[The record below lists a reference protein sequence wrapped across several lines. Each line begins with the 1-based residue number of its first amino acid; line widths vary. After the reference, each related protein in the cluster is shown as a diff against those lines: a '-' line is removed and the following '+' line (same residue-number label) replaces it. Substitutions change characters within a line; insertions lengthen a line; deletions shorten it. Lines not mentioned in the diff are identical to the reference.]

1 MKRGNG
7 SLLFAV
13 FVIISLLT
21 MTMSSCSSQYSLSS
35 SCSPVGAGQV
45 TPSNGKYDK
54 QLQVAITASPALGYR
69 FDHWEGSGSG
79 DSPTLH
85 LLMDRN
91 KKVTAFFTKVYML
104 SASSTPSDGGSVS
117 PKSGT
122 YDAGSNVSLIAN
134 PNQYYKFNGWAGDV
148 SGNSDHIT
156 ITMDSNKQIIASFVK
171 LIYSFQAQAD
181 SANNGAVQ
189 PSGGSFEAGTQ
200 RTITAIPANG
210 YRFDHWGGGV
220 SGTQNPLNIMMDN
233 NKTIT
238 AYFTKVYT
246 LTSSCSPTGSG
257 SVNPG
262 NGSFDAGTKQSVTA
276 TTTLFPYAF
285 DHWTGTD
292 DDGMNPTAVT
302 MSTDKS
308 VTVFFKKLSP
318 GTQQSAGSQISGTT
332 NVAKI
337 QLTSGQWIQG
347 ELKGYPFD
355 IDAKIVDPSNNVVK
369 DLGRISDAPFT
380 FQVPASGTYTIII
393 YNSYSILF
401 DNYSLVFTIYS

>member
-1 MKRGNG
+1 M
-7 SLLFAV
+7 
-13 FVIISLLT
+13 
-21 MTMSSCSSQYSLSS
+21 
-35 SCSPVGAGQV
+35 
-45 TPSNGKYDK
+45 
-54 QLQVAITASPALGYR
+54 
-69 FDHWEGSGSG
+69 
-79 DSPTLH
+79 
-85 LLMDRN
+85 
-91 KKVTAFFTKVYML
+91 
-104 SASSTPSDGGSVS
+104 
-117 PKSGT
+117 
-122 YDAGSNVSLIAN
+122 
-134 PNQYYKFNGWAGDV
+134 
-148 SGNSDHIT
+148 
-156 ITMDSNKQIIASFVK
+156 
-171 LIYSFQAQAD
+171 
-181 SANNGAVQ
+181 
-189 PSGGSFEAGTQ
+189 
-200 RTITAIPANG
+200 
-210 YRFDHWGGGV
+210 
-220 SGTQNPLNIMMDN
+220 
-233 NKTIT
+233 
-238 AYFTKVYT
+238 
-246 LTSSCSPTGSG
+246 
-257 SVNPG
+257 
-262 NGSFDAGTKQSVTA
+262 TA

>member
-21 MTMSSCSSQYSLSS
+21 MTMSSCSSQYSFSS

-156 ITMDSNKQIIASFVK
+156 ITMDSNKQVVASFVK
-171 LIYSFQAQAD
+171 LTYILQAQVD
-181 SANNGAVQ
+181 STNTGTVQ
-189 PSGGSFEAGTQ
+189 PSSGSFEAGTQ
-200 RTITAIPANG
+200 RTITATPANG
-210 YRFDHWGGGV
+210 YRFDHWGG
-220 SGTQNPLNIMMDN
+220 SATGTQNPINILMDT

-257 SVNPG
+257 SVSPG
-262 NGSFDAGTKQSVTA
+262 NGPFDAGTKQPVTA

-285 DHWTGTD
+285 DHWSGTD
-292 DDGMNPTAVT
+292 NDAINPTTVT
-302 MSTDKS
+302 MIADKS
-308 VTVFFKKLSP
+308 VTVYFKKLSP
-318 GTQQSAGSQISGTT
+318 GTQQTAGSQISGTT
-332 NVAKI
+332 NAAKF
-337 QLTSGQWIQG
+337 QLTSGQWVQG
-347 ELKGYPFD
+347 EIKGFPFD
-355 IDAKIVDPSNNVVK
+355 VDAKIVDTSNNVIK

-380 FQVPASGTYTIII
+380 FQALNSGTYTIII

-401 DNYSLVFTIYS
+401 DNYTLTYTIYS